1 MEEKISSVKL
11 VPVTNRDNGLVCLK
25 LSNNKLIEFN
35 PGQTRKVSID
45 DLIEAN
51 SSTGNRV
58 ILRDYLVVQDKE
70 ALDILEMEPE
80 PEYFYS
86 EKEVRKLLAEGT
98 IEQLEDCLN
107 FAPGGVIDLL
117 KEIAVETKL
126 PDMRK
131 RELIAKKTGFNLD
144 NILLV
149 KKQLEAE
156 TEKPKE
162 DKEKNSRKAEPIS
175 AESGSKRKAEPIK
188 TTETKNYPKYN
199 VVSVEK

>member
-1 MEEKISSVKL
+1 MEEKINSIKL

-35 PGQTRKVSID
+35 QGQTRKVSID

-58 ILRDYLVVQDKE
+58 ILRDYLVIQDKE

-86 EKEVRKLLAEGT
+86 EKEIRKLLSEGT
-98 IEQLEDCLN
+98 LEQLEDCLN

-117 KEIAVETKL
+117 KDIAVEIKL
-126 PDMRK
+126 PDTRK
-131 RELIAKKTGFNLD
+131 RELIAKKTGFNID
-144 NILLV
+144 NILYV
-149 KKQLEAE
+149 KKQLETE
-156 TEKPKE
+156 VEEKPKE
-162 DKEKNSRKAEPIS
+162 EKASRKAAPIS
-175 AESGSKRKAEPIK
+175 ADGASKRKAEPIK
-188 TTETKNYPKYN
+188 TTETKKFPEYK
-199 VVSVEK
+199 VVSVDK